1 MNKQSTI
8 ERRKARRVSVLN
20 ILLMGVVLQACTQ
33 TEQPVQPEKATAVE
47 WPSIESIPGQA
58 FLDQCQES
66 FGQVA
71 SQFSALEAKKKFRN
85 TSELLKDIN
94 EMDMVIDRAISKA
107 SLYANVHPETLV
119 RSAAEICEQ
128 KFVALLSEIGLSRPL
143 YNHLKNIDVS
153 KLNALD
159 KRYVEHMLRDFRRS
173 GVDKDELTRNRIK
186 ALNEE
191 INLIG
196 QTFDK
201 NIRDDVRQIA
211 IDSADELKGL
221 PEDYIAAHKPGADG
235 KIIITTTYPDYVPVM
250 QYAHSE
256 KLRRDLYKV
265 FRQRGYP
272 QNEKVLQELV
282 AKRHELAGLLGYS
295 NTAEYVTD
303 VMMIESP
310 ENAQDFIDRV
320 ADIAAP
326 VAEAEYQVLL
336 DRLRKLDP
344 QATKV
349 TDWQKTYLEELIKQE
364 KYEVDSR
371 ELRQYF
377 SYKNVRQG
385 IFDLTQTMFGIEIKP
400 WQTEVWHD
408 SVEAYEIWD
417 SDRIIGRF
425 FMDMHPREGKYNHAA
440 AFSIQD
446 GVKGVQLPI
455 SALVCNFPGG
465 DGGSGLMEHS
475 DVETFLHEFGHLL
488 HGIFG
493 GNQKWLGFSG
503 IKTEWDFVE
512 APSQMLQEWVWDAET
527 LATFARNDQGEVIPP
542 SLVEKMVAGRDFGR
556 GLWARH
562 QLFYAAL
569 SLNVYNRDPSALNL
583 GQLSAAL
590 QNKYSPFD
598 YVDDTYFYTSFG
610 HLNGYSAI
618 YYTYM
623 WSLVIAADMFSEFEQ
638 EGLRN
643 PDVAQRYR
651 KTVLEP
657 GGSRDAA
664 DLVKDFLGR
673 EYNFEAFAEDLNRG
687 ASQQ

>member
-8 ERRKARRVSVLN
+8 ERRKMRTVSTLN

-33 TEQPVQPEKATAVE
+33 TEQAAQPEQPTAVE
-47 WPSIESIPGQA
+47 WPSIESIQGQA

-85 TSELLKDIN
+85 TSELLTDIN

-107 SLYANVHPETLV
+107 SLYANVHPEALV

-143 YNHLKNIDVS
+143 YNHLKNIEVS
-153 KLNALD
+153 KLDALD
-159 KRYVEHMLRDFRRS
+159 KRYVEHMLRDLRRS

-211 IDSADELKGL
+211 IDSVDELKGL
-221 PEDYIAAHKPGADG
+221 PDDYIAAHKPGADG

-336 DRLRKLDP
+336 DRLKKLDP

-377 SYKNVRQG
+377 AYENVRQG

-400 WQTEVWHD
+400 WQTEVWHE

-417 SDRIIGRF
+417 GDRIIGRF

-446 GVKGVQLPI
+446 GVKGIQLPI

-527 LATFARNDQGEVIPP
+527 LATFARNDRGEVIPP
-542 SLVEKMVAGRDFGR
+542 PLVEKMVAGRDFGR
-556 GLWARH
+556 GLWTRH
-562 QLFYAAL
+562 QLFYASL
-569 SLNVYNRDPSALNL
+569 SLNVYNRDPESLNFD
-583 GQLSAAL
+583 QLSAQL

-623 WSLVIAADMFSEFEQ
+623 WSLVIAADMFSEFER

-664 DLVKDFLGR
+664 DLVKEFLGR
-673 EYNFEAFAEDLNRG
+673 SYNFEAFAEDLNRG
-687 ASQQ
+687 ASQH

>member
-1 MNKQSTI
+1 MNNPSLTEKYKLNAILMLSTFCM
-8 ERRKARRVSVLN
+8 AFVLS
-20 ILLMGVVLQACTQ
+20 ACMQ
-33 TEQPVQPEKATAVE
+33 TEHAVQSENPKSAVE
-47 WPSIESIPGQA
+47 WPPIESIKGQA
-58 FLDQCQES
+58 FLDQCQKS
-66 FGQVA
+66 FDQVSA
-71 SQFSALEAKKKFRN
+71 QFSALETKKKFR
-85 TSELLKDIN
+85 SADDLLKDIN
-94 EMDMVIDRAISKA
+94 RMDIVIDRAVSKA
-107 SLYANVHPETLV
+107 SLYANVHPETSV
-119 RSAAEICEQ
+119 RAAAEICEQ
-128 KFVALLSEIGLSRPL
+128 KFVVLLSEIGLSRPL
-143 YNHLKNIDVS
+143 YNHLKNIETS

-173 GVDKDELTRNRIK
+173 GVDKDESTRERIK

-211 IDSADELKGL
+211 VNSVDELNGL
-221 PEDYIAAHKPGADG
+221 PDDYIAAHKPNADG

-256 KLRRDLYKV
+256 KLRSDLYKV

-282 AKRHELAGLLGYS
+282 AKRHELAGLLGYA
-295 NTAEYVTD
+295 NTAEYVTE

-320 ADIAAP
+320 ADIASPLAK
-326 VAEAEYQVLL
+326 AEYQVLL
-336 DRLRKLDP
+336 DRLKKLNP
-344 QATKV
+344 EATEV

-364 KYEVDSR
+364 KYDVDSR

-377 SYKNVRQG
+377 SYQNVRQG
-385 IFDLTQTMFGIEIKP
+385 IFDLTQTMFDVEIKP
-400 WQTEVWHD
+400 WHTEVWHE
-408 SVEAYEIWD
+408 SVEAYEIRD
-417 SDRIIGRF
+417 GDRIIGRF
-425 FMDMHPREGKYNHAA
+425 YMDMHPREGKYNHAA
-440 AFSIQD
+440 AFSVQD
-446 GVKGVQLPI
+446 GVRGIQLPI

-465 DGGSGLMEHS
+465 DGGAGLMEHS

-493 GNQKWLGFSG
+493 GNQKWLAFSG

-527 LATFARNDQGEVIPP
+527 LATFARNEQGEVIPP
-542 SLVEKMVAGRDFGR
+542 ALVEKMVAGRDFGR
-556 GLWARH
+556 GLWTRH

-569 SLNVYNRDPSALNL
+569 SLNVYNRDPESLNFN
-583 GQLSAAL
+583 QLSAQL

-638 EGLRN
+638 GGLRN

-651 KTVLEP
+651 KRVLEP
-657 GGSRDAA
+657 GGSRNAA

-673 EYNFEAFAEDLNRG
+673 SYNFEAFAEDLNHG
-687 ASQQ
+687 ANQ